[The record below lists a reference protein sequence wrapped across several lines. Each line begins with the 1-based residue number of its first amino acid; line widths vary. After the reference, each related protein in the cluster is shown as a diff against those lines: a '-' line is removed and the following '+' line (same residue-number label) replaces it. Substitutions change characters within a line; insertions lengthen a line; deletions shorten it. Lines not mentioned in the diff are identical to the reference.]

1 MREGKMSNY
10 EARVIKYCRERI
22 LPWDYSTKINKELK
36 ECRDE
41 FERYIE
47 EGEGYGGENIA
58 FR

>member
-1 MREGKMSNY
+1 MSNY